1 MSRLIESIKLL
12 DGNFHNLFYH
22 EQRMKQSMFALFGQQ
37 ETVCLEKYLQESD
50 HPHKGLYKCRIV
62 YDQHSL
68 ETTFT
73 PYAAKS
79 ISRVKVVEDN
89 DIEYAF
95 KFADRKAI
103 DRLFALR
110 ENCDDVMIVRRGM
123 VTDCSFSNIVFR
135 KGEAWF
141 TPSTPLLNGT
151 MRRNLLEKNKIKARE
166 IHKDDIRSYD
176 TFKIINAML
185 EFDSPEIEVS
195 EIVF

>member
-12 DGNFHNLFYH
+12 DGKFHNLFYH
-22 EQRMKQSMFALFGQQ
+22 DQRMKESLFAVSGQHA
-37 ETVCLEKYLQESD
+37 TTGIEKVLLESD
-50 HPHKGLYKCRIV
+50 YPRSGLYKCRIV

-68 ETTFT
+68 DTTFT
-73 PYAAKS
+73 PYIPKK
-79 ISRVKVVEDN
+79 ICRVKVVEDN
-89 DIEYAF
+89 QIEYAF
-95 KFADRKAI
+95 KFAGREAI

-110 ENCDDVMIVRRGM
+110 QDCDDVMIVRHGM

-135 KGEAWF
+135 KGKEWI

-151 MRRNLLEKNKIKARE
+151 MRRNLLEKKKIKARE
-166 IHKDDIRSYD
+166 IHKEDIRSFD

>member
-12 DGNFHNLFYH
+12 DGKFHNLFYH
-22 EQRMKQSMFALFGQQ
+22 EQRMIQSVSALPGQIGAFS
-37 ETVCLEKYLQESD
+37 LEKYLQQLD
-50 HPHKGLYKCRIV
+50 HPQKGLYKCRIV
-62 YDQHSL
+62 YDRNSH

-73 PYAAKS
+73 PYAPKK
-79 ISRVKVVEDN
+79 INRVKVVEDN

-95 KFADRKAI
+95 KFADREAI

-110 ENCDDVMIVRRGM
+110 EDCDDVMIVKRGM

-135 KGEAWF
+135 KGNHWF
-141 TPSTPLLNGT
+141 TPSTQLLNGT
-151 MRRNLLEKNKIKARE
+151 MRRNLLEKNKITARE
-166 IHKDDIRSYD
+166 IRKEDVRSFD